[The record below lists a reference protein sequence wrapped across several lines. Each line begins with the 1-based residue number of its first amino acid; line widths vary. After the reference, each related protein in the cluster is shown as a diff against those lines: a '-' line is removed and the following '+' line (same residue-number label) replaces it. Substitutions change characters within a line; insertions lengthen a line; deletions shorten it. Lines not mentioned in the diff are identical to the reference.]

1 MNETSELSAMA
12 AGLTQSLQRR
22 LVMWAVRWLIGFGI
36 VAAVVHFWPS
46 AAWLWWAAAAVA
58 VLSLVTLLLMHFV
71 VQRRLQ
77 LAQTRIAEAEQIAQQ
92 LTDAQRGP
100 GD

>member
-1 MNETSELSAMA
+1 MTDTSELASMS

-46 AAWLWWAAAAVA
+46 VSWLWWAAAAFA
-58 VLSLVTLLLMHFV
+58 ALSLITLLVVQFI
-71 VQRRLQ
+71 VQRRIGV
-77 LAQTRIAEAEQIAQQ
+77 AQTRIAEAELLAQQ
-92 LTDAQRGP
+92 LAGAERGRE
-100 GD
+100 D

>member
-1 MNETSELSAMA
+1 MTDTSELVSLS

-46 AAWLWWAAAAVA
+46 VAWLWWAAAAVA
-58 VLSLVTLLLMHFV
+58 ALSLITLLIVHFV
-71 VQRRLQ
+71 VQRRIGV
-77 LAQTRIAEAEQIAQQ
+77 AQARIAEAELLAQQ
-92 LTDAQRGP
+92 LAGAERGRE
-100 GD
+100 D